1 MGKEYTQQS
10 LDRAVWKHHRW
21 MREKRYAAQRLN
33 LSDVQLNGLDLS
45 GRDLRYAIC
54 VNTTFNK
61 CNLKGVNLMLGVA
74 AQARFLE
81 SNLRGADLSQCMLA
95 EATFWASILSE
106 ADFGSANCSG
116 ACFDEVLLTGARFD
130 KTILYDAVFRNAH
143 NVPESARVFSR
154 ITPETGSFEMW
165 KKCDGDVLVKLLVPA
180 DAKRENGCS
189 RLLRV
194 SKAVVLEILGPHG
207 ETTVRNMSDPAVE
220 YRLGD
225 VVTPRK
231 GFDPD
236 WENEYSGGIHG
247 YLSRAEA
254 AFAGT
259 YKIDVDE

>member
-1 MGKEYTQQS
+1 M
-10 LDRAVWKHHRW
+10 LN
-21 MREKRYAAQRLN
+21 KRYAAQRLN
-33 LSDVQLNGLDLS
+33 LSDVHLNGLDLS

-81 SNLRGADLSQCMLA
+81 SNLRGADLSLSMLA

-106 ADFGSANCSG
+106 ANFGSANCSG
-116 ACFDEVLLTGARFD
+116 ACFDEVLLTEARFD
-130 KTILYDAVFRNAH
+130 KAILYDAVFRNAH
-143 NVPESARVFSR
+143 NIPETARALSR

-165 KKCDGDVLVKLLVPA
+165 KKCDGNVLVRLLVPA
-180 DAKRENGCS
+180 DAQRENGCS

-194 SKAVVLEILGPHG
+194 SKAVVLEIAGPHG
-207 ETTVRNMSDPAVE
+207 ETTVRNMSDPTVE
-220 YRLGD
+220 YKVGD

-231 GFDPD
+231 GFNPD

-254 AFAGT
+254 AILST
-259 YKIDVDE
+259 HKIDVDE